1 MILSM
6 QKKYPNKK
14 INKIKNDD
22 SSNVLLREFASEK
35 HQGKVACGSIE
46 YNSVYVN
53 EVILWKKN
61 SQGKKS

>member
-6 QKKYPNKK
+6 QKKYSNKK

-22 SSNVLLREFASEK
+22 TSNVLLNECAGEK
-35 HQGKVACGSIE
+35 HQGKVACGSVE

-53 EVILWKKN
+53 EVIL
-61 SQGKKS
+61 